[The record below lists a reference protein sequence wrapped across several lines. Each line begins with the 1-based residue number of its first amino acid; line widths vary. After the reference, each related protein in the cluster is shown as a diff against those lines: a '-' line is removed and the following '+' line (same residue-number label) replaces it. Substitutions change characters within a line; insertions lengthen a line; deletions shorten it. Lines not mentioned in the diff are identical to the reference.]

1 MKLSVVIPCF
11 NEMGTICQVVEAVKA
26 SPVKDC
32 EIIIVD
38 DEHIKFLS

>member
-1 MKLSVVIPCF
+1 
-11 NEMGTICQVVEAVKA
+11 MGTICQVVEAVKA